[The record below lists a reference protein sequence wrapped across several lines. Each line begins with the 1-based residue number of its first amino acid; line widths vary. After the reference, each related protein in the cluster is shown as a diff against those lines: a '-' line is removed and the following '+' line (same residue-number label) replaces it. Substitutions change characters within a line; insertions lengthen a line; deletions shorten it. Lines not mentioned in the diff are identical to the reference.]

1 MWCGVDVAVEGGLL
15 LAGGWLSVGL
25 CAPLLAALPMTRDL
39 LRVCLWQMSAAGPA
53 AYSHPVNLPCSSP
66 PPSSLS
72 VLLSPSPPTLTH
84 PPTHTRYTQFDES
97 LIASLANEDLV
108 DSLLSELKEDFPM
121 LLKPLLHDR

>member
-1 MWCGVDVAVEGGLL
+1 MADVSSRTGCLL
-15 LAGGWLSVGL
+15 TPRQPPVQLT
-25 CAPLLAALPMTRDL
+25 APLVPL
-39 LRVCLWQMSAAGPA
+39 S
-53 AYSHPVNLPCSSP
+53 CSP
-66 PPSSLS
+66 L
-72 VLLSPSPPTLTH
+72 SPPTLTH